1 MKASYNLNSDLGRK
15 AAIADY
21 LTTKPRVNSYLVTYR
36 RYFYD
41 NGDCD
46 GYTPEY
52 FKEFSDE
59 QVAIIR
65 ELFAQAD
72 EIGEDFTFLLDED
85 TTGKYKFLEQEV
97 DGYGQWYL
105 APESIDL
112 NTVYHRYTFKIAIF
126 YKGVDAPATVRD
138 VRFNFSD
145 EEYSV
150 LLDWKIRNLRSGF
163 NFLRVSAPELYKML
177 CDRFDNCFTSGDH
190 QPFYAP
196 TYAVEMTEIEE
207 DAKMIIEK
215 YGGNC

>member
-1 MKASYNLNSDLGRK
+1 MKASYNLTTELGRK

-21 LTTKPRVNSYLVTYR
+21 LTTKSRTNSYLVTYR

-41 NGDCD
+41 DGDCD
-46 GYTPEY
+46 DYTPEY
-52 FKEFSDE
+52 FKEFTDE
-59 QVAIIR
+59 QIAIIR

-112 NTVYHRYTFKIAIF
+112 NTAYHRYAFKIAIF

-150 LLDWKIRNLRSGF
+150 LLDWKICNPRSGF
-163 NFLRVSAPELYKML
+163 NFLRISAPELYKML

-190 QPFYAP
+190 PPFYAP

-207 DAKMIIEK
+207 DAKMIVEK
-215 YGGNC
+215 YGNN

>member
-1 MKASYNLNSDLGRK
+1 MKASYNLTTELGRK
-15 AAIADY
+15 TAIADY
-21 LTTKPRVNSYLVTYR
+21 LATKPRVNSYVVTYR

-41 NGDCD
+41 NGDWD
-46 GYTPEY
+46 DYTPEY
-52 FKEFSDE
+52 LKEFSDE
-59 QVAIIR
+59 QIAIIR

-112 NTVYHRYTFKIAIF
+112 NTVYHRYAFKIAIF

-150 LLDWKIRNLRSGF
+150 LLDWKIRNPHSGF

-190 QPFYAP
+190 PPFYTP
-196 TYAVEMTEIEE
+196 TYAVEMTEIEA

-215 YGGNC
+215 YGNN

>member
-1 MKASYNLNSDLGRK
+1 MKASYNLTTELGRK
-15 AAIADY
+15 TAIADY
-21 LTTKPRVNSYLVTYR
+21 LATKPRVNSYVVTYR

-41 NGDCD
+41 NGDWD
-46 GYTPEY
+46 DYTPEY
-52 FKEFSDE
+52 LKEFSDE
-59 QVAIIR
+59 QIAIIR

-97 DGYGQWYL
+97 DGYGQWHL

-112 NTVYHRYTFKIAIF
+112 NTVYHRYAFKIAIF

-150 LLDWKIRNLRSGF
+150 LLDWKIRNPHSGF

-190 QPFYAP
+190 PPFYAP

-215 YGGNC
+215 YGNN

>member
-1 MKASYNLNSDLGRK
+1 MKTSYNLNSDLGRK

-21 LTTKPRVNSYLVTYR
+21 LTTKSRTNSYLVTYR

-46 GYTPEY
+46 DYTPEY

-59 QVAIIR
+59 QIALVR
-65 ELFAQAD
+65 ELLARAKQDGEYLWAYLED
-72 EIGEDFTFLLDED
+72 EEIGKKYEFLNQ
-85 TTGKYKFLEQEV
+85 KV
-97 DGYGQWYL
+97 DGHGQWYL

-112 NTVYHRYTFKIAIF
+112 NTVYHRYAFKIAIF

-150 LLDWKIRNLRSGF
+150 LLDWKIRNPHSGF

-190 QPFYAP
+190 PPFYTP
-196 TYAVEMTEIEE
+196 TYAVEMTEIEA

-215 YGGNC
+215 YGNN

>member
-1 MKASYNLNSDLGRK
+1 MKATYNLNTELGRK

-21 LTTKPRVNSYLVTYR
+21 LTTKSRTNSYLVTYR

-41 NGDCD
+41 DGDCD
-46 GYTPEY
+46 DYTPEY

-59 QVAIIR
+59 QIAIIR

-72 EIGEDFTFLLDED
+72 EIGEYFTFLLDED

-97 DGYGQWYL
+97 DGCGQWFL

-112 NTVYHRYTFKIAIF
+112 NTVYHRYAFKIAIF
-126 YKGVDAPATVRD
+126 YKGVDAPATIRD

-150 LLDWKIRNLRSGF
+150 LLDWKIRNPHSGF

-190 QPFYAP
+190 PPFYAP
-196 TYAVEMTEIEE
+196 TYAVEMTEIEA

-215 YGGNC
+215 YCDN

>member
-1 MKASYNLNSDLGRK
+1 MKASYNLSAELGRK

-21 LTTKPRVNSYLVTYR
+21 LTTKSRTNSYLVTYR

-41 NGDCD
+41 DGDCD

-59 QVAIIR
+59 QIAIIR
-65 ELFAQAD
+65 ELFVQAD

-112 NTVYHRYTFKIAIF
+112 NTVYHRYAFKIAIF

-150 LLDWKIRNLRSGF
+150 LLDWKIRNPHSGF
-163 NFLRVSAPELYKML
+163 NFLRVSAPELYEML
-177 CDRFDNCFTSGDH
+177 CDRFDNCFTNGDH
-190 QPFYAP
+190 PPFYAP

-207 DAKMIIEK
+207 DAKMIIEM
-215 YGGNC
+215 YGDK

>member
-1 MKASYNLNSDLGRK
+1 MKASYNLNLDLGRK

-36 RYFYD
+36 RYFYND
-41 NGDCD
+41 GDCED
-46 GYTPEY
+46 YTPEY

-59 QVAIIR
+59 QIAIIR

-72 EIGEDFTFLLDED
+72 EIWEYFTFLLDED

-97 DGYGQWYL
+97 DGYGQWFL

-112 NTVYHRYTFKIAIF
+112 NTVYHRYAFKIAIF
-126 YKGVDAPATVRD
+126 YKGVDAPSTVRD

-150 LLDWKIRNLRSGF
+150 LLDWKIRNPHSGF

-190 QPFYAP
+190 PPFYTP
-196 TYAVEMTEIEE
+196 TYAVEMTKIEA

-215 YGGNC
+215 YGNN

>member
-1 MKASYNLNSDLGRK
+1 MRASYNLNSDLGRK

-41 NGDCD
+41 DGDCED
-46 GYTPEY
+46 YTPEY

-59 QVAIIR
+59 QIAIIR

-72 EIGEDFTFLLDED
+72 EIGEYFTFLLDED

-97 DGYGQWYL
+97 DGYGQWFL

-112 NTVYHRYTFKIAIF
+112 NTVYHRYAFKIAIF

-150 LLDWKIRNLRSGF
+150 LLDWKIRNPHSGF

-177 CDRFDNCFTSGDH
+177 CDRFDNCFTSGDPP
-190 QPFYAP
+190 PFYTP
-196 TYAVEMTEIEE
+196 TYVVEMTEIEA

-215 YGGNC
+215 YGNN

>member
-1 MKASYNLNSDLGRK
+1 MRASYNLNSDLGRK

-41 NGDCD
+41 DGDCED
-46 GYTPEY
+46 YTPEY

-59 QVAIIR
+59 QIAIIR

-72 EIGEDFTFLLDED
+72 EIGEYFTFLLDKD

-97 DGYGQWYL
+97 DGYGQWFL

-112 NTVYHRYTFKIAIF
+112 NTVYHRYAFKIAIF

-150 LLDWKIRNLRSGF
+150 LLDWKIRNPHSSF

-190 QPFYAP
+190 PPFYTP
-196 TYAVEMTEIEE
+196 TYAVEMTEIEA

-215 YGGNC
+215 YGNN